1 MAYIVKI
8 GSDIHTADIDAYYP
22 SLGFG
27 LYNAKDWEKVR
38 ERSTFIVQVLD
49 KGKTVGW
56 GRCVDDGT
64 FCMIYD
70 MAVHPNYQKQ
80 GIGRTII
87 EEIKK
92 YVARND
98 FSSVSL
104 FYNPHNPGVKEFYQ
118 KCGFYELPNAMRL
131 KK

>member
-1 MAYIVKI
+1 MAYAIQI
-8 GSDIHTADIDAYYP
+8 GNDIHTVDIDAYYP
-22 SLGFG
+22 LLGFE
-27 LYNAKDWEKVR
+27 LYDAKEWKKIR

-70 MAVHPNYQKQ
+70 IAVHPDYQRR
-80 GIGRTII
+80 GIGRTVIN
-87 EEIKK
+87 EIKK
-92 YVARND
+92 YVAQND
-98 FSSVSL
+98 FVSASL
-104 FYNPHNPGVKEFYQ
+104 FYNPENLAAKKFYK
-118 KCGFYELPNAMRL
+118 KCGFYELSNAMRL

>member
-1 MAYIVKI
+1 MKYTIKI
-8 GSDIHTADIDAYYP
+8 GNDINTADIDAYYP
-22 SLGFG
+22 LLDFG
-27 LYNAKDWEKVR
+27 VYNAKDWGKVR
-38 ERSTFIVQVLD
+38 AHSTFIVQVQD

-70 MAVHPNYQKQ
+70 MAVHPDYQKQ

>member
-1 MAYIVKI
+1 MNYTIKI
-8 GSDIHTADIDAYYP
+8 GNDINIADIDAYYP
-22 SLGFG
+22 SLGFEC
-27 LYNAKDWEKVR
+27 YEAKDWEKVK
-38 ERSTFIVQVLD
+38 EKSTFIVQVLD

-70 MAVHPNYQKQ
+70 MAVHPDYQRQ
-80 GIGRTII
+80 GIGRVII
-87 EEIKK
+87 DEIKK
-92 YVARND
+92 YVAQND
-98 FSSVSL
+98 FLSVSL
-104 FYNPHNPGVKEFYQ
+104 FYNPHNPTVKEFYQ

>member
-1 MAYIVKI
+1 MNYTIQI
-8 GSDIHTADIDAYYP
+8 GNDIHTEDIDAYYP
-22 SLGFG
+22 LLDFG
-27 LYNAKDWEKVR
+27 VYGAKDWQKIREK
-38 ERSTFIVQVLD
+38 STFIVQVLD
-49 KGKTVGW
+49 KGHTVGW
-56 GRCVDDGT
+56 GRCVDDGS

-70 MAVHPNYQKQ
+70 MAVHPNYQRQ